1 MSDFLSRPNYKIIN
15 AIGSGSF
22 GKVFKILDKESNKI
36 YALKRID
43 LNTNRLKENLKSI
56 QTETQILKTI
66 KSEYIVQFHESFKD
80 GDSFYIVMEF
90 CEHKDLRS
98 FINTYKNNN
107 KLIHEQV
114 IFIIMEELCLGIKEI
129 HSKNIIH
136 RDLKPE
142 NIFISDNYKI
152 KIGDFGVSKILDG
165 TDYAQTF
172 AGSYCYLAPE
182 IINENKYSN
191 KVDIWSLGCIL
202 YELCTL
208 NRCFDSNNILK
219 LINQINS
226 GIHGKIDLNHYN
238 DRFQKMI
245 DSLLKKDYK
254 ERPNIE
260 EVLNLYIRKITLDE
274 YKKLA
279 NNIIDEAGRNIFDS
293 NYKNNENYS
302 GTSDWLEWVNN
313 SLLNKEDNGVVY
325 INVLSKAII
334 LGLDGTLFGRYKFP
348 YIKPKEIDNLK
359 QIFQKKAVNKN
370 DSIII
375 NDKKYEIINYT
386 GGFSIEFKSGNEGG
400 TVAKGNLSF
409 VIGIY
414 DENQFYKVNGK
425 EEKQNLKL
433 CKFVVEDCANSIKGY
448 NY

>member
-43 LNTNRLKENLKSI
+43 LNNNQFKENLKSI

-66 KSEYIVQFHESFKD
+66 KSEYFVQFHESFKD

-114 IFIIMEELCLGIKEI
+114 IFTIMEELCLGIKEI

-152 KIGDFGVSKILDG
+152 KIGDFGISKILDG

-182 IINENKYSN
+182 IINENKYDN

-226 GIHGKIDLNHYN
+226 GIHGKIDLNIYN
-238 DRFQKMI
+238 DRWQKMI
-245 DSLLKKDYK
+245 DLLLKKDYK

-260 EVLNLYIRKITLDE
+260 EALELCSRKITVEE

-279 NNIIDEAGRNIFDS
+279 NNTIDEMGRNIFDS
-293 NYKNNENYS
+293 RDEKSSKPS
-302 GTSDWLEWVNN
+302 GWVKWLYG
-313 SLLNKEDNGVVY
+313 SLLNNSNGVDY
-325 INVLSKAII
+325 NNILTKAII
-334 LGLDGTLFGRYKFP
+334 LGLDGKTWVSYDFP
-348 YIKPKEIDNLK
+348 KIKQKEIDNLK
-359 QIFQKKAVNKN
+359 QIFQKKTVNKN
-370 DSIII
+370 DFIII

-386 GGFSIEFKSGNEGG
+386 EGFSIEFKSGNEGG
-400 TVAKGNLSF
+400 TVAKGNLIF
-409 VIGIY
+409 IIGIF
-414 DENQFYKVNGK
+414 DENQFCKVNGK
-425 EEKQNLKL
+425 EEKQNLKM
-433 CKFVVEDCANSIKGY
+433 CKFAVEDCIKRLKEF
-448 NY
+448 NF

>member
-1 MSDFLSRPNYKIIN
+1 MSDFLSRPNYKIIDV
-15 AIGSGSF
+15 IGSGSF
-22 GKVFKILDKESNKI
+22 GKVFKILDKDSNKI

-43 LNTNRLKENLKSI
+43 LNNNQFKENLKSI
-56 QTETQILKTI
+56 QTETQILKSI
-66 KSEYIVQFHESFKD
+66 KSEHIVQFHEYFKE

-90 CEHKDLRS
+90 CENKDLRS
-98 FINTYKNNN
+98 FINNYKKNN
-107 KLIHEQV
+107 KLIHENV
-114 IFIIMEELCLGIKEI
+114 IKVITVELCLGIKEI

-142 NIFISDNYKI
+142 NIFISDDYKI
-152 KIGDFGVSKILDG
+152 KIGDFGISKILDG

-172 AGSYCYLAPE
+172 AGTFCYLAPE
-182 IINENKYSN
+182 IINGNKYTN
-191 KVDIWSLGCIL
+191 KADIWSLGCIL

-226 GIHGKIDLNHYN
+226 GIHGKIDLNIYN
-238 DRFQKMI
+238 DRWQKMI
-245 DSLLKKDYK
+245 DLLLKKDYK

-260 EVLNLYIRKITLDE
+260 EALELCSRKNTLDE

-279 NNIIDEAGRNIFDS
+279 NNTIDEMGKNIFFSEKDE
-293 NYKNNENYS
+293 NYK
-302 GTSDWLEWVNN
+302 GIPGWFEWIEN
-313 SLLNKEDNGVVY
+313 SLLNKESNGVIY
-325 INVLSKAII
+325 IDVLSKAII
-334 LGLDGTLFGRYKFP
+334 LGLDGKLFARYNFP
-348 YIKPKEIDNLK
+348 IIKPKEIDNLK
-359 QIFQKKAVNKN
+359 QIFQKKTVNKN

-386 GGFSIEFKSGNEGG
+386 EGFSIEFKSGNEGG
-400 TVAKGNLSF
+400 TVAKGNLIF
-409 VIGIY
+409 IIGIF
-414 DENQFYKVNGK
+414 DENQFCKVNGK

>member
-43 LNTNRLKENLKSI
+43 LNNNQFKENLKSI

-66 KSEYIVQFHESFKD
+66 KSEYFVQFHESFKD

-114 IFIIMEELCLGIKEI
+114 IFTIMEELCLGIKEI

-152 KIGDFGVSKILDG
+152 KIGDFGISKILDG

-226 GIHGKIDLNHYN
+226 GIHGKIDLNIYN
-238 DRFQKMI
+238 DRWQKMI
-245 DSLLKKDYK
+245 DLLLKKDYK

-260 EVLNLYIRKITLDE
+260 EALNLCLRKITVEE

-279 NNIIDEAGRNIFDS
+279 NNTIDEMGRNIFDS
-293 NYKNNENYS
+293 RDEKSSKPS
-302 GTSDWLEWVNN
+302 GWVKWLYG
-313 SLLNKEDNGVVY
+313 SLLNNSNGVDY
-325 INVLSKAII
+325 NNILTKAII
-334 LGLDGTLFGRYKFP
+334 LGLDGITWVSYDLPK
-348 YIKPKEIDNLK
+348 IKQKEIDNLK
-359 QIFQKKAVNKN
+359 QIFQKKTINKN
-370 DSIII
+370 DFIII

-386 GGFSIEFKSGNEGG
+386 EGFSIEFKSGNEGG
-400 TVAKGNLSF
+400 TVAKGNLIF
-409 VIGIY
+409 IIGIF
-414 DENQFYKVNGK
+414 DENQFCKVNGK
-425 EEKQNLKL
+425 EEKQNLKM
-433 CKFVVEDCANSIKGY
+433 CKFAVEDCIKRLKEF
-448 NY
+448 NF